1 MKRRANR
8 EAKNALDCDKL
19 KFLSPSEVFI
29 IVFKNG
35 QVTSKEDVVELQERF
50 ETNDIEK
57 ILLSLLKGVNEND

>member
-1 MKRRANR
+1 MITISNRWMKRGANR

-35 QVTSKEDVVELQERF
+35 MHVL
-50 ETNDIEK
+50 ETWGVFSSVNH
-57 ILLSLLKGVNEND
+57 IL